1 MTNVCRLVLYRSL
14 VKPAIT
20 RRKENKMSEYLIGLM
35 VGSFAGAAAVFTS
48 MWIANVEMVWKKKLN

>member
-1 MTNVCRLVLYRSL
+1 
-14 VKPAIT
+14 
-20 RRKENKMSEYLIGLM
+20 MSEYLIGLM